1 MKNKKTETD
10 QISERQKEESA
21 AAAKRREDYAIA
33 RDLQA
38 EKDNEAIA
46 ARLVKEQKKHGGE
59 ELVVQNE
66 DEV

>member
-10 QISERQKEESA
+10 QISDRQKEESA
-21 AAAKRREDYAIA
+21 AATKRREDYAIA

-46 ARLVKEQKKHGGE
+46 ARLVKEQKNHGGE